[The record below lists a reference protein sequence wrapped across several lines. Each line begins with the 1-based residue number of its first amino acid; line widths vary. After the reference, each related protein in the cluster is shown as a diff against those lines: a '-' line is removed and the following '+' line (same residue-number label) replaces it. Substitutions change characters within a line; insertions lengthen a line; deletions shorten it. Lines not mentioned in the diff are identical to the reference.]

1 MEATI
6 WQVGSG
12 EGIKK
17 VLAEIS
23 LGKEV
28 TVSCLPVIQKTTLS
42 RWQIINMTLEISRP
56 LFRFMWRL
64 LTPAVCGLQEILSA
78 CWAYDLRDRPTFT
91 QLADMLEKLPK
102 LNRRLSHPGHFWKSA
117 E

>member
-1 MEATI
+1 VEATI

-28 TVSCLPVIQKTTLS
+28 TVSGGVKHLCVPDHIVVES
-42 RWQIINMTLEISRP
+42 CR
-56 LFRFMWRL
+56 
-64 LTPAVCGLQEILSA
+64 
-78 CWAYDLRDRPTFT
+78 DLCTF
-91 QLADMLEKLPK
+91 
-102 LNRRLSHPGHFWKSA
+102 
-117 E
+117 